1 MLFVCLFSFFFTS
14 TDEVKDLLLT
24 ETRFNTFRLQVA
36 NFLPLIVKR
45 GTFSLLAEALIDLK
59 GESHSVVKIRI
70 FFAILILEKV
80 SSDLYSSMDEIENGL
95 YFVPI

>member
-1 MLFVCLFSFFFTS
+1 MMFVCLFSFFFFTS

-59 GESHSVVKIRI
+59 GESHGRALKCGQNQNFLCNINLRKSIQ
-70 FFAILILEKV
+70 
-80 SSDLYSSMDEIENGL
+80 
-95 YFVPI
+95 